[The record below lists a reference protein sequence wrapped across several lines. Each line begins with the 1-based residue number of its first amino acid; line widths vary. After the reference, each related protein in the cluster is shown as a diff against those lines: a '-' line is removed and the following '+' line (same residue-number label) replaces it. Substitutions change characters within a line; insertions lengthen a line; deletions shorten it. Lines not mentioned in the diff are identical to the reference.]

1 MFHILTLSI
10 WVRGQV
16 IYFFAEFT
24 VLKNNKYSEFTYM
37 CSNHYSIHTDRHS
50 ILLHSEVVEEQILA
64 LAAPTQHWLLCFVFV
79 SFFLALGLKMWG
91 WYFQIYE
98 KLQKY
103 YFYYANDC
111 NLDERQPKAKCV
123 SLVCKGHVGPSIAW
137 GYGTM
142 TDDDVFTQIQVRVDD
157 CLQKMAIP

>member
-10 WVRGQV
+10 WVSGQV

-24 VLKNNKYSEFTYM
+24 VLKNLNYQSYLHVQQSLQHPHRPSFHSLTFWGGGANPGLG
-37 CSNHYSIHTDRHS
+37 CSNTTLTLVFCICCFFPGIT
-50 ILLHSEVVEEQILA
+50 
-64 LAAPTQHWLLCFVFV
+64 TQDV
-79 SFFLALGLKMWG
+79 G

-98 KLQKY
+98 KIPKFCF
-103 YFYYANDC
+103 FYAIDR

-123 SLVCKGHVGPSIAW
+123 SLVCKGHVGLSIAW

-142 TDDDVFTQIQVRVDD
+142 TDEDVFTQIQVRVDD